1 MGRDSNFFAG
11 STVRLL
17 RSPACQPGALLVTLP
32 ASSGSAGMLLT
43 VQDSQCM
50 SGALFVAFFADSAYM
65 SLARPQPKRGG
76 GVSGLSSIRSTAEN
90 HAAPIRLS

>member
-1 MGRDSNFFAG
+1 MGSGRG

-17 RSPACQPGALLVTLP
+17 RFHAACEPGVLLVTLQ

-50 SGALFVAFFADSAYM
+50 SGALFVYNILAFFAD
-65 SLARPQPKRGG
+65 
-76 GVSGLSSIRSTAEN
+76 
-90 HAAPIRLS
+90 